1 MEFVVKE
8 GNYGIMG
15 AIVSGT
21 DVVFT
26 FQGEKEDVCYIV
38 LVDKITREQEKIFV
52 PNEYCM
58 GSLRSIAIK
67 IAKPGKYLYEYEIN
81 GKAVLDPYAH
91 AIVGREK
98 WNDMT
103 RKDSDYKVYGA
114 ITCENWEADED
125 HCPEILKSQM
135 VMYKLHVRGF
145 SMGHGAAGRTAGT
158 FLAIKEKLDYLQ
170 EFGVTTVELMPVY
183 EFEEMPVPVHREIPD
198 YIKWEE
204 KLHDLIKP
212 DSETPKTDKKLN
224 YWGYGP
230 GNYFA
235 VKASYGKKPE
245 KAAQEFKQLVTAMHS
260 RNMECIMEM
269 YFPETENHNL
279 ILDALRYWVRRFHVD
294 GFHLLGNNLPITA
307 IAQDIILSRT
317 KIFYTKFDTSV
328 INPDKKYKNLYI
340 YKEEYQ
346 YPARKILNHINADM
360 VEFMNQQKKQGEQV
374 GYVNYISSN
383 NGFTL
388 ADVFMYNDRHNEDN
402 GEGNADGDAWNFSS
416 NYGVEGP
423 TRRKYVTQM
432 RHRQWRNAILMLF
445 LAQGVPLI
453 WGGDEFSNSQNGNN
467 NAYCQDNPIGWM
479 NWKNA
484 KTHRADIEFV
494 KAVSEFRRKHTV
506 LSAEKPFQFSDY
518 RIHGFPDVSYHGESA
533 WISGFDLGKMNLGL
547 MYCGA
552 YAKEK
557 EEDVYVAY
565 NFYSAVS
572 SLALP
577 KLDKKKKW
585 YLVIDSAKEDNPVQ
599 KEPLLAENQQS
610 ISMLPQSICVLV
622 GK

>member
-1 MEFVVKE
+1 MGFDIKE
-8 GNYGIMG
+8 GNYGVMG
-15 AIVSGT
+15 AVISGAH
-21 DVVFT
+21 VIFT
-26 FQGEKEDVCYIV
+26 FQGEKEDDCYVV
-38 LVDKITREQEKIFV
+38 LVDKQSKESFKILV

-58 GSLRSIAIK
+58 GSLRSIAIQ
-67 IAKPGKYLYEYEIN
+67 IAKPEQYLYEFDIN
-81 GKAVLDPYAH
+81 GKAVLDPYAKV
-91 AIVGREK
+91 IVGREH
-98 WNDMT
+98 WNDT
-103 RKDSDYKVYGA
+103 DRKMIDYKVYGA
-114 ITCENWEADED
+114 ICPGVYKQVKS
-125 HCPEILKSQM
+125 HCPEISKSKM

-145 SMGHGAAGRTAGT
+145 SMDHGASSKLAGT
-158 FLAIKEKLDYLQ
+158 FGAISAKLNYLQ
-170 EFGVTTVELMPVY
+170 SLGVTTVELMPIY
-183 EFEEMPVPVHREIPD
+183 EFEEMPIPVKREVPD
-198 YIKWEE
+198 YIMWEE
-204 KLHDLIKP
+204 KLHDLIRPDREIPKP
-212 DSETPKTDKKLN
+212 DKKLN

-235 VKASYGKKPE
+235 VKASYARKPE
-245 KAAQEFKQLVTAMHS
+245 KASQEFMQLVEEVHQH
-260 RNMECIMEM
+260 NMECIMEM

-279 ILDALRYWVRRFHVD
+279 IMDALRFWVRNYHVD
-294 GFHLLGNNLPITA
+294 GFHLLGKNLPITA
-307 IAQDIILSRT
+307 IAQDIVLSRT
-317 KIFYTKFDTSV
+317 KIFYTKFDASALELE
-328 INPDKKYKNLYI
+328 KKYKNLYV

-360 VEFMNQQKKQGEQV
+360 VEFMNQQKKQGDYV

-416 NYGVEGP
+416 NYGAEGP

-432 RHRQWRNAILMLF
+432 RRRQWRNAILMLF
-445 LAQGVPLI
+445 LAQGIPLI

-467 NAYCQDNPIGWM
+467 NAYCQDNPIGWI

-484 KTHRADIEFV
+484 KTHTADVDFV
-494 KAVSEFRRKHTV
+494 SAVAAFRKAHSV
-506 LSAEKPFQFSDY
+506 LSQEKPFHFSDY
-518 RIHGFPDVSYHGESA
+518 LTHGFPDVSYHGENA
-533 WISGFDLGKMNLGL
+533 WISGFDLGKMNLGM

-552 YAKEK
+552 YANPK

-577 KLDKKKKW
+577 KLDKNKKW
-585 YLVIDSAKEDNPVQ
+585 HLVIDSSNEKNPVAKEPILVLDQ
-599 KEPLLAENQQS
+599 KA
-610 ISMLPQSICVLV
+610 ISLMPQSICVLV